1 MLRSLA
7 VRVLIAL
14 FLGLG
19 AGAACAAIANPEL
32 TSVAGVV
39 EAVGGLWL
47 NLLRMTIVPLVFC
60 LLVTGVVSTASA
72 AATGRLATRAIIV
85 FAIGMLAAAVYGT
98 LATQAVLYFWPV
110 DPAGAAAL
118 RAGAGGVDVET
129 VPVANLGDWLK
140 ALAPSNPIQAASES
154 AMLPLVVFG
163 MFFGLAAT
171 RLSPARK
178 AVLVELFSAVSDAM
192 IVIVR
197 WVLWA
202 APLGVF
208 ALSLGVGLHAG
219 LGAVGPIAQY
229 VIIVSTITA
238 STVLWPYLVVSFK
251 RGVTVRDFAGAVA
264 PVQALA
270 FSTQSSLACLP
281 AMVER
286 AQDDLKIPPPVTGL
300 VLPLAVA
307 VFRITGP
314 TANRGV
320 AYFCAHVFGVEPTP
334 MQMVSAIFVAWAI
347 SVGSVGLPGQVSFM
361 ASLVPICLTLN
372 VPLGLLPIL
381 LAVEII
387 PDIFRTVGNVTA
399 DLGSVAVL
407 YKPGEAAEV
416 EPAAA

>member
-1 MLRSLA
+1 MFKSLA

-19 AGAACAAIANPEL
+19 IGAACGAIGNEQLTAA
-32 TSVAGVV
+32 AGVV
-39 EAVGGLWL
+39 EALGGLWL

-60 LLVTGVVSTASA
+60 LLVTGVVSTADA
-72 AATGRLATRAIIV
+72 AATGRLAARAIAL
-85 FAIGMLAAAVYGT
+85 FAVGMLVAAIYGT
-98 LATQAVLYFWPV
+98 VMTQGALALWPV
-110 DPAGAAAL
+110 DAAGASAL
-118 RAGAGGVDVET
+118 RAGAGVVDLQA
-129 VPVANLGDWLK
+129 VPAAGLGDFLK
-140 ALAPSNPIQAASES
+140 SLAPSNPIQAAAES
-154 AMLPLVVFG
+154 AMLPLVVFA

-171 RLSPARK
+171 RLTPTRRA
-178 AVLVELFSAVSDAM
+178 AIVELFSAIADTM

-208 ALSLGVGLHAG
+208 ALSLGVGLRAG
-219 LGAVGPIAQY
+219 LGAAGPIAQY
-229 VIIVSTITA
+229 VIIISAITA
-238 STVLWPYLVVSFK
+238 STVVWPYILVAFK
-251 RGVTVRDFAGAVA
+251 HGVTVGEFARAVA
-264 PVQALA
+264 PVQVLA

-307 VFRITGP
+307 VFRLTGP
-314 TANRGV
+314 VANLGV
-320 AYFCAHVFGVEPTP
+320 AFFCAHIFGVHPSL
-334 MQMVSAIFVAWAI
+334 MQMTAAVFVAWAI
-347 SVGSVGLPGQVSFM
+347 SVGSVGLPGQVSFL
-361 ASLVPICLTLN
+361 ASIVPICLTLG
-372 VPLGLLPIL
+372 VPIGLLPIL

-407 YKPGEAAEV
+407 YKPGEGAEG
-416 EPAAA
+416 EAKPA